1 MISHQIALHSVQLP
15 LLIAQILL
23 IDEHLRWK
31 EQIDSISII
40 KSYWNYSTSKKICF
54 TRYLELMYH
63 SLVLPYFDYSSL
75 VWNNCSQTLKDKVQ
89 RLQNSAAR
97 VITGDNYDIRS
108 SDIFNKLGW
117 NNLQDRRNSQT
128 MNYVTKALLKKC
140 PEGINEMFH
149 VISNDNQRRR
159 NIDNCGWG
167 GGQIFI
173 YSCSQTV
180 KTIDFK
186 RN

>member
-1 MISHQIALHSVQLP
+1 MRFCNHAFDFTPNCTP
-15 LLIAQILL
+15 LSAITIINRTNSSKSLGGI

-40 KSYWNYSTSKKICF
+40 KSYCNYSTSKKICF
-54 TRYLELMYH
+54 TRYIRTNV
-63 SLVLPYFDYSSL
+63 SFFSSPIPYFDYCSL

-89 RLQNSAAR
+89 RLQNRAAR

-128 MNYVTKALLKKC
+128 MNYVTNFRL
-140 PEGINEMFH
+140 F
-149 VISNDNQRRR
+149 
-159 NIDNCGWG
+159 
-167 GGQIFI
+167 
-173 YSCSQTV
+173 
-180 KTIDFK
+180 
-186 RN
+186 